1 MFPGSGKFKKGAA
14 MLFAPRGRVKM
25 SAVVISLAATPAL
38 AETPA
43 PASQDPAASEA
54 TSITLPTIE
63 VISQQLEA
71 ARLQIQPSLGASTYY
86 FGSEALQTIPQGENV
101 PLNQVLLQMPAVAQD
116 SFGQIHVRGE
126 HANVQFRVNGVELPE
141 GLSVFGQAL
150 ETRFARS
157 VSLLTGALP
166 AQYGFF
172 TAGVLDI
179 QTKTGLTNPGLAL
192 TMYGGSFNWLEPS
205 FEFGGHEGPVD
216 WFFTGDHLSNERGIE
231 NPAPTYNAIHDATQ
245 QIHGFSYM
253 SGIIDPDTR
262 VSLLGGAF
270 DGRFQ
275 IPNNPGQIPS
285 LGLNVI
291 GITSFNSNVLNEV
304 QHESNQFGVL
314 SLQKHI
320 DDIDMQISAFVRN
333 SVLSFSPDV
342 IGDLLFNG
350 VTPFARRSDL
360 AEGVQA
366 DASWRINDSHTLRGG
381 FLGQVETTA
390 FDTTSSVLPVDSTG
404 AQTSIVPVNIIDN
417 GARTGGLYGVYLQD
431 EWRILPALTLNAGL
445 RFDAVNEFTN
455 ENQVSPRVNAVWKAT
470 DTTTV
475 HAGYSRYFVPPPFEL
490 VTPTAIGLLNNTTAA
505 PAVQQNDT
513 TRAER
518 SNYFDV
524 GINQIIVPG
533 LTVGIDGY
541 YKLAKNLIDEGQ
553 FGAPIILT
561 AFNYASARVDGAV
574 LTISYDQGPW
584 SIYGNAA
591 YGRAVG
597 THIISSQFNFGA
609 DELAY
614 IAQHYI
620 HLDHDQTW
628 TASAG
633 AAYTF
638 NQGTKY
644 STRMS
649 VDLLVQSG
657 LRASTPTV
665 PNGASLP
672 EYATVNASIVQK
684 LDLGFGQGTE
694 LRLDVLNIGDAVY
707 EIRNG
712 TGVGVGAPQF
722 GIRRAILAGL
732 TQRF

>member
-1 MFPGSGKFKKGAA
+1 MLLARGA
-14 MLFAPRGRVKM
+14 MLKMGFFA
-25 SAVVISLAATPAL
+25 LAIAAAPAL
-38 AETPA
+38 AESPTPT
-43 PASQDPAASEA
+43 PPSGT
-54 TSITLPTIE
+54 TSITLDTVEI
-63 VISQQLEA
+63 ISEQLDIV
-71 ARLQIQPSLGASTYY
+71 RLQIQPSLGHSTYY
-86 FGSEALQTIPQGENV
+86 FGPEALETIPQGENA
-101 PLNQVLLQMPAVAQD
+101 PLNQVILQMPAVAQD

-126 HANVQFRVNGVELPE
+126 HANVQFRINGVELPE

-179 QTKTGLTNPGLAL
+179 QTKTGLTNPGFAL

-205 FEFGGHEGPVD
+205 FEYGGHEGPVD

-245 QIHGFSYM
+245 QLHGFSYM

-262 VSLLGGAF
+262 VSVIGGAF

-285 LGLNVI
+285 LGLNVL
-291 GITSFNSNVLNEV
+291 GQTTFNSIFLNEV

-320 DDIDMQISAFVRN
+320 DDINMQISAFVRN
-333 SVLSFSPDV
+333 SVVSFSPDP

-366 DASWRINDSHTLRGG
+366 DASWQINDSHTLRGG

-390 FDTTSSVLPVDSTG
+390 FDTTSSVLPVDATG
-404 AQTSIVPVNIIDN
+404 AQTSIVPLNIIDN

-445 RFDAVNEFTN
+445 RFDGVNEFTN

-490 VTPTAIGLLNNTTAA
+490 VAPTAIGLLNNTTAA
-505 PAVQQNDT
+505 PAVQQDDT
-513 TRAER
+513 ARAER
-518 SNYFDV
+518 SHYFDV
-524 GINQIIVPG
+524 GVNQVIFPG
-533 LTVGIDGY
+533 LTVGLDGY

-553 FGAPIILT
+553 FGAPIIFT
-561 AFNYASARVDGAV
+561 AFNYAKAYVDGAV

-597 THIISSQFNFGA
+597 TNIISSQFNFGA

-614 IAQHYI
+614 IAQNYI

-644 STRMS
+644 QTRVS

-672 EYATVNASIVQK
+672 EYAVVNASIVQK
-684 LDLGFGQGTE
+684 LDLGIGQGTE

>member
-1 MFPGSGKFKKGAA
+1 
-14 MLFAPRGRVKM
+14 M
-25 SAVVISLAATPAL
+25 SAVVLTLAAAPAF
-38 AETPA
+38 AESPA
-43 PASQDPAASEA
+43 PVPQPSADAE
-54 TSITLPTIE
+54 TSITLDTVE
-63 VISQQLEA
+63 VISEKLNT
-71 ARLQIQPSLGASTYY
+71 ARLQLEPSLGASTTY
-86 FGSEALQTIPQGENV
+86 FGSEALETIPQGENA
-101 PLNQVLLQMPAVAQD
+101 PLNQVLLQMPGVAQD

-126 HANVQFRVNGVELPE
+126 HANVQFRINGVQLPE

-179 QTKTGLTNPGLAL
+179 QTKTGLTNPGLAF

-205 FEFGGHEGPVD
+205 FEYGGHEGPVD
-216 WFFTGDHLSNERGIE
+216 WYFTGEHLSNERGIE
-231 NPAPTYNAIHDATQ
+231 NPAPAYNAIHDATQ

-262 VSLLGGAF
+262 VSVLGGAF

-275 IPNNPGQIPS
+275 IPNNPGQTPS
-285 LGLNVI
+285 LGLNVL
-291 GITSFNSNVLNEV
+291 GTTSFNSNVLNEV

-333 SVLSFSPDV
+333 SVLSFSPDAN
-342 IGDLLFNG
+342 GDLLFNG

-390 FDTTSSVLPVDSTG
+390 FDTTSSVLPVDATG
-404 AQTSIVPVNIIDN
+404 AQTSIGPINIVDN

-431 EWRILPALTLNAGL
+431 EWRISPGLTLNAGL

-455 ENQVSPRVNAVWKAT
+455 ENQVSPRVNLVMQAT
-470 DTTTV
+470 DSTTV

-490 VTPTAIGLLNNTTAA
+490 VTPTSIALFNNTTNA
-505 PAVQQNDT
+505 PAVQLDNIV
-513 TRAER
+513 RAER
-518 SNYFDV
+518 SHYFDA

-533 LTVGIDGY
+533 LTVGLDGY
-541 YKLAKNLIDEGQ
+541 YKLARNLIDEGQ

-561 AFNYASARVDGAV
+561 AFNYAKAYVAGAV
-574 LTISYDQGPW
+574 FTISYEEGPW

-591 YGRAVG
+591 YSRAMG
-597 THIISSQFNFGA
+597 NDITSAQFNVA
-609 DELAY
+609 PDELAY
-614 IAQHYI
+614 ITQNYI

-628 TASAG
+628 TGSG
-633 AAYTF
+633 GIAYTF
-638 NQGTKY
+638 NKDTKY
-644 STRMS
+644 QTRVSM
-649 VDLLVQSG
+649 DFIAQSG
-657 LRASTPTV
+657 LRASTPAV

-672 EYATVNASIVQK
+672 EYAAVNASLVQK
-684 LDLGFGQGTE
+684 IDLGIGAGTE
-694 LRLDVLNIGDAVY
+694 LRLDVLNIGDAAY

-722 GIRRAILAGL
+722 GIRRTILAGI

>member
-1 MFPGSGKFKKGAA
+1 MLLSPFARPKLSVLALTIGAA
-14 MLFAPRGRVKM
+14 PAFAE
-25 SAVVISLAATPAL
+25 S
-38 AETPA
+38 PA
-43 PASQDPAASEA
+43 PAPPADRGTSQ
-54 TSITLPTIE
+54 ITLETVE

-86 FGSEALQTIPQGENV
+86 FGPEALQTVPQGENA

-126 HANVQFRVNGVELPE
+126 HANVQFRINGVQLPE

-205 FEFGGHEGPVD
+205 FEYGGHEGPVD

-253 SGIIDPDTR
+253 SGIIDPNTR

-285 LGLNVI
+285 LGLNVL
-291 GITSFNSNVLNEV
+291 GITSFSSNVLNEV

-350 VTPFARRSDL
+350 VSPFARKSDL
-360 AEGVQA
+360 AEGVQT

-390 FDTTSSVLPVDSTG
+390 FDTTSSVLPVDATG
-404 AQTSIVPVNIIDN
+404 AQTSVVPINIIDN
-417 GARTGGLYGVYLQD
+417 GARTGELYGVYLQD
-431 EWRILPALTLNAGL
+431 EWRIFPGLTLNSGL
-445 RFDAVNEFTN
+445 RFDGVNEFTS
-455 ENQVSPRVNAVWKAT
+455 QTQLSPRVNLVMKAT
-470 DTTTV
+470 DETTV

-490 VTPTAIGLLNNTTAA
+490 VTPTAISLFNNTTNA
-505 PAVQQNDT
+505 PAVQQDDT
-513 TRAER
+513 VRAER
-518 SNYFDV
+518 SHYFDV
-524 GINQIIVPG
+524 GVNQIIVPG
-533 LTVGIDGY
+533 LTVGLDGY
-541 YKLAKNLIDEGQ
+541 YKLARNLIDEGQ

-561 AFNYASARVDGAV
+561 AFNYAKAYVAGAV
-574 LTISYDQGPW
+574 FTISYDQGPW

-591 YGRAVG
+591 YSRAMG
-597 THIISSQFNFGA
+597 NNIISEQFNFA
-609 DELAY
+609 PDKLAY

-638 NQGTKY
+638 NHGTKY
-644 STRMS
+644 STRVS
-649 VDLLVQSG
+649 IDLLVQSG

-672 EYATVNASIVQK
+672 EYAVVNASIVQK
-684 LDLGFGQGTE
+684 LDLGIGQGTE

-712 TGVGVGAPQF
+712 TGIGVGAPQF

>member
-1 MFPGSGKFKKGAA
+1 
-14 MLFAPRGRVKM
+14 MLFAPFARLKI
-25 SAVVISLAATPAL
+25 SAFALTIAAAPAL
-38 AETPA
+38 AESPA
-43 PASQDPAASEA
+43 PAPPADRGTSQ
-54 TSITLPTIE
+54 ITLDTVD
-63 VISQQLEA
+63 VISEKLDI
-71 ARLQIQPSLGASTYY
+71 ARMQIQPSLGASTYY
-86 FGSEALQTIPQGENV
+86 FGPEALETIPQGENA
-101 PLNQVLLQMPAVAQD
+101 PLNQVLLQMPGVAQD
-116 SFGQIHVRGE
+116 SFGQVHVRGD
-126 HANVQFRVNGVELPE
+126 HANVQFRINGVQLPE

-150 ETRFARS
+150 ESRFARS
-157 VSLLTGALP
+157 ISLLTGALP
-166 AQYGFF
+166 AQYGFQ

-179 QTKTGLTNPGLAL
+179 QTKTGLTNPGFAL
-192 TMYGGSFNWLEPS
+192 SMYGGSFNWLQPS
-205 FEFGGHEGPVD
+205 FEYGGHEGSVD
-216 WFFTGDHLSNERGIE
+216 WFLTGDYLGNDRGIE
-231 NPAPTYNAIHDATQ
+231 NPAATFNAIHDSTQ
-245 QIHGFSYM
+245 QFHGFAYM
-253 SGIIDPDTR
+253 SGIVDPDTR
-262 VSLLGGAF
+262 VSVIGGAF
-270 DGRFQ
+270 NGRFQ
-275 IPNNPGQIPS
+275 IPNNPGQSPS
-285 LGLNVI
+285 LGLDVL
-291 GITSFNSNVLNEV
+291 GTTSFNSNLLNEV
-304 QHESNQFGVL
+304 QHEATQFGLL

-320 DDIDMQISAFVRN
+320 GDINLQISAFVRN

-342 IGDLLFNG
+342 VGDLLFNG

-381 FLGQVETTA
+381 FLGEVETTA
-390 FDTTSSVLPVDSTG
+390 FDTTSFVLPVDSTG
-404 AQTSIVPVNIIDN
+404 AQTSNVPLSIVDN
-417 GARTGGLYGVYLQD
+417 GTRTGGLYGIYLQD
-431 EWRILPALTLNAGL
+431 EWRILPALTLNYGF
-445 RFDAVNEFTN
+445 RFDGVNEFTN
-455 ENQVSPRVNAVWKAT
+455 ENQVSPRANAVWKAT

-490 VTPTAIGLLNNTTAA
+490 VAPTAIALFNNTTAA
-505 PAVQQNDT
+505 PSVQQDDT
-513 TRAER
+513 VKAER
-518 SNYFDV
+518 SHYFDL
-524 GINQIIVPG
+524 GISQVIVPG
-533 LTVGIDGY
+533 LTVGFDGY
-541 YKLAKNLIDEGQ
+541 YKLATNLIDEGQ

-561 AFNYASARVDGAV
+561 AFNYAKGRVGGGEFT
-574 LTISYDQGPW
+574 LSYDQGPW

-591 YGRAVG
+591 YSHAVG
-597 THIISSQFNFGA
+597 TDIVSAQFNFA
-609 DELAY
+609 PDKLAY
-614 IAQHYI
+614 IAQNYI

-644 STRMS
+644 PTRVS

-672 EYATVNASIVQK
+672 EYAVVNASIVQK
-684 LDLGFGQGTE
+684 LDPGLGQGTE

>member
-1 MFPGSGKFKKGAA
+1 MV
-14 MLFAPRGRVKM
+14 FALRGRAKM
-25 SAVVISLAATPAL
+25 SAVVLTLAAAPAL
-38 AETPA
+38 AESPA
-43 PASQDPAASEA
+43 PAPQASA
-54 TSITLPTIE
+54 DAGTTSITLDTIE
-63 VISQQLEA
+63 IISQELNA
-71 ARLQIQPSLGASTYY
+71 ARLQIQPSLGASTYT
-86 FGSEALQTIPQGENV
+86 FSPEALKTIPQGENA
-101 PLNQVLLQMPAVAQD
+101 PLNQVLLQMPGVAQD

-126 HANVQFRVNGVELPE
+126 HANVQFRINGVQLPE

-150 ETRFARS
+150 ETRFANS
-157 VSLLTGALP
+157 ISLLTGALP
-166 AQYGFF
+166 AQYGFQ

-179 QTKTGLTNPGLAL
+179 QTKTGLTNPGFAL
-192 TMYGGSFNWLEPS
+192 SMYGGSFHWLQPS
-205 FEFGGHEGPVD
+205 FEYGGHEGPVD
-216 WFFTGDHLSNERGIE
+216 WFLTGDYLGNDRGIE
-231 NPAPTYNAIHDATQ
+231 NPAATYNAIHDETQ
-245 QIHGFSYM
+245 QFHGFSYM
-253 SGIIDPDTR
+253 SGIIDQDTR
-262 VSLLGGAF
+262 VSVVGGAF

-285 LGLNVI
+285 LGLNVL
-291 GITSFNSNVLNEV
+291 GATSFNSNLLNEV
-304 QHESNQFGVL
+304 QHEATQFGL
-314 SLQKHI
+314 ISLQKHVG
-320 DDIDMQISAFVRN
+320 DINLQLSAFVRN

-350 VTPFARRSDL
+350 ITPFARRSDL

-390 FDTTSSVLPVDSTG
+390 FDTTSFVLPVDATG
-404 AQTSIVPVNIIDN
+404 AQTSNVPLGIVDN

-431 EWRILPALTLNAGL
+431 EWRLLPALTLNYGF

-455 ENQVSPRVNAVWKAT
+455 ETQLSPRVNLVMKAT

-490 VTPTAIGLLNNTTAA
+490 VAPTTIALFNNTTAA
-505 PAVQQNDT
+505 PAVQQDGIVS
-513 TRAER
+513 AER
-518 SNYFDV
+518 SHYFDV
-524 GINQIIVPG
+524 GVNQIIVPG
-533 LTVGIDGY
+533 LTVGLDGY
-541 YKLAKNLIDEGQ
+541 YKLATNLIDEGQ

-561 AFNYASARVDGAV
+561 AFNYAKAYVAGGIFTV
-574 LTISYDQGPW
+574 SYDQGPW

-591 YGRAVG
+591 YSRAMG
-597 THIISSQFNFGA
+597 TNINSAQFNFGA

-628 TASAG
+628 TGSG
-633 AAYTF
+633 GIAYTF
-638 NQGTKY
+638 NQGTKFQ
-644 STRMS
+644 TRVS
-649 VDLLVQSG
+649 VDLVAQSG

-672 EYATVNASIVQK
+672 EYATVNASVVQK
-684 LDLGFGQGTE
+684 LDLGFGQATE

>member
-1 MFPGSGKFKKGAA
+1 
-14 MLFAPRGRVKM
+14 MLFAPRRQTKM
-25 SAVVISLAATPAL
+25 SSVSVVLALATVPAFAESPAL
-38 AETPA
+38 
-43 PASQDPAASEA
+43 ASQDPPASEA
-54 TSITLPTIE
+54 TSVTLPTVE
-63 VISQQLEA
+63 VISEELEA

-86 FGSEALQTIPQGENV
+86 FGSEALQTIPQGENA

-126 HANVQFRVNGVELPE
+126 HANVQFRINGVQLPE

-179 QTKTGLTNPGLAL
+179 QTKTGLTNPGFAL

-205 FEFGGHEGPVD
+205 FEYGGHEGPVD

-245 QIHGFSYM
+245 QLHGFSYM

-262 VSLLGGAF
+262 VSVIGGAF

-285 LGLNVI
+285 LGLNVL
-291 GITSFNSNVLNEV
+291 GQTTFNSIFLNEV

-350 VTPFARRSDL
+350 VTPFARRSTL

-390 FDTTSSVLPVDSTG
+390 FDTTSSVLPVDAMG

-417 GARTGGLYGVYLQD
+417 GARTGGFYGVYLQD
-431 EWRILPALTLNAGL
+431 EWRIFPALTLNSGL
-445 RFDAVNEFTN
+445 RFDGVNEFTN
-455 ENQVSPRVNAVWKAT
+455 ETQLSPRLNLVLKAT
-470 DTTTV
+470 DETTV

-490 VTPTAIGLLNNTTAA
+490 VTPTAISLFNNTTNA
-505 PAVQQNDT
+505 PAVQQDDT
-513 TRAER
+513 VRAER
-518 SNYFDV
+518 SHYFDV
-524 GINQIIVPG
+524 GVNQVIVPG
-533 LTVGIDGY
+533 LTVGLDGY
-541 YKLAKNLIDEGQ
+541 YKLARNLIDEGQ

-561 AFNYASARVDGAV
+561 AFNYAKAYVAGAIF
-574 LTISYDQGPW
+574 TISYDQGPW

-591 YGRAVG
+591 YSRAMG
-597 THIISSQFNFGA
+597 NNITSAQFNFA
-609 DELAY
+609 PDELAY

-628 TASAG
+628 TGSG
-633 AAYTF
+633 GIAYTF
-638 NQGTKY
+638 NKDTKY
-644 STRMS
+644 QTRVS
-649 VDLLVQSG
+649 VDFIAQSG

-672 EYATVNASIVQK
+672 EYAAFNASVVQK
-684 LDLGFGQGTE
+684 LDLGIGQGTE
-694 LRLDVLNIGDAVY
+694 LRLDVLNIGDATY

>member
-1 MFPGSGKFKKGAA
+1 
-14 MLFAPRGRVKM
+14 MLIALLRRTKVTTVVLIL
-25 SAVVISLAATPAL
+25 AVVPAF
-38 AETPA
+38 AESPA
-43 PASQDPAASEA
+43 PVPQASADTGA

-86 FGSEALQTIPQGENV
+86 FGSEALQTIPQGENA
-101 PLNQVLLQMPAVAQD
+101 PLNQVLLQFPAVAQD

-126 HANVQFRVNGVELPE
+126 HANVQFRINGVQLPE

-205 FEFGGHEGPVD
+205 FEYGGHEGPVD

-231 NPAPTYNAIHDATQ
+231 NPAPAYNAIHDATQ

-253 SGIIDPDTR
+253 SDIIDPNTR
-262 VSLLGGAF
+262 LSLLGGAF

-275 IPNNPGQIPS
+275 IPNNPGQTPS
-285 LGLNVI
+285 LGLNVL
-291 GITSFNSNVLNEV
+291 GQTTFNSIFLNEV

-320 DDIDMQISAFVRN
+320 DDFDMQISAFVRN
-333 SVLSFSPDV
+333 SVLSFSPDA
-342 IGDLLFNG
+342 IGDILFNG
-350 VTPFARRSDL
+350 VSPFARKSDL

-381 FLGQVETTA
+381 FLGQVETTT
-390 FDTTSSVLPVDSTG
+390 FDTTSSVLPVDATG
-404 AQTSIVPVNIIDN
+404 AQTSIVPDNIIDN
-417 GARTGGLYGVYLQD
+417 GARTGELYGVYLQD
-431 EWRILPALTLNAGL
+431 EWRIFPALTLNSGL
-445 RFDAVNEFTN
+445 RFDGVNQFTK
-455 ENQVSPRVNAVWKAT
+455 ETQLSPRVNLVMKAT
-470 DTTTV
+470 DETTA

-490 VTPTAIGLLNNTTAA
+490 VTPTAISLFNNTTNA
-505 PAVQQNDT
+505 PAVQQDDT

-518 SNYFDV
+518 SHYFDV
-524 GINQIIVPG
+524 GVNQIIAPG
-533 LTVGIDGY
+533 LTVGLDGY
-541 YKLAKNLIDEGQ
+541 YKLARNLIDEGQ
-553 FGAPIILT
+553 FGAPIIFT
-561 AFNYASARVDGAV
+561 AFNYAKAHVSGAV

-591 YGRAVG
+591 YSRALG
-597 THIISSQFNFGA
+597 TDITSAQFNFKP
-609 DELAY
+609 DELAF

-628 TASAG
+628 TGSG
-633 AAYTF
+633 GIAYTF
-638 NQGTKY
+638 NKDTKY
-644 STRMS
+644 QTRVS
-649 VDLLVQSG
+649 IDFIAQSG

-672 EYATVNASIVQK
+672 EYAAFNTSIVQK
-684 LDLGFGQGTE
+684 LDLGIGAGTE

-722 GIRRAILAGL
+722 GIRRTILAGL

>member
-1 MFPGSGKFKKGAA
+1 MP
-14 MLFAPRGRVKM
+14 FAPFARPK
-25 SAVVISLAATPAL
+25 ISVLALTLAAAPAF
-38 AETPA
+38 AESPTPA
-43 PASQDPAASEA
+43 PQDAADA
-54 TSITLPTIE
+54 GTTSITLDTVE
-63 VISQQLEA
+63 VISEKLEA

-86 FGSEALQTIPQGENV
+86 FSPEALETIPQGENV

-116 SFGQIHVRGE
+116 SFGQVHVRGD
-126 HANVQFRVNGVELPE
+126 HANVQFRINGVQLPE

-157 VSLLTGALP
+157 ISLLTGALP

-179 QTKTGLTNPGLAL
+179 QTKTGLTNPGMSI
-192 TMYGGSFNWLEPS
+192 TMYGGSFNWLQPS
-205 FEFGGHEGPVD
+205 FEYGGHEGPVD

-231 NPAPTYNAIHDATQ
+231 NPAATYNAIHDATQ

-253 SGIIDPDTR
+253 SGIIDSATK
-262 VSLLGGAF
+262 VSLFGGAF
-270 DGRFQ
+270 DGRFE

-285 LGLNVI
+285 LGLNVL
-291 GITSFNSNVLNEV
+291 GATTFNSNSLNEV

-320 DDIDMQISAFVRN
+320 DDFDLQSSAFVRN

-350 VTPFARRSDL
+350 VSPFARKSDL
-360 AEGVQA
+360 AEGVQT

-390 FDTTSSVLPVDSTG
+390 FDTTSSVLPVDATG
-404 AQTSIVPVNIIDN
+404 AQTSVVPINIIDN
-417 GARTGGLYGVYLQD
+417 GARTGELYGVYLQD
-431 EWRILPALTLNAGL
+431 EWRIFPALTLNSGL
-445 RFDAVNEFTN
+445 RFDGVNEFTS
-455 ENQVSPRVNAVWKAT
+455 QTQLSPRVNLVMKAT
-470 DTTTV
+470 DETTV

-490 VTPTAIGLLNNTTAA
+490 VTPTAISLFNNTTNA
-505 PAVQQNDT
+505 PAVQQDDT
-513 TRAER
+513 VRAER
-518 SNYFDV
+518 SHYFDV
-524 GINQIIVPG
+524 GVNQIIVPG
-533 LTVGIDGY
+533 LTVGLDGY
-541 YKLAKNLIDEGQ
+541 YKLARNLIDEGQ

-561 AFNYASARVDGAV
+561 AFNYAKAYVAGAV
-574 LTISYDQGPW
+574 FTISYDQGPW

-591 YGRAVG
+591 YSRAMG
-597 THIISSQFNFGA
+597 NDITSAQFNFKP

-628 TASAG
+628 TGSG
-633 AAYTF
+633 GIAYTF

-644 STRMS
+644 QTRVSM
-649 VDLLVQSG
+649 DFIAQSG

-672 EYATVNASIVQK
+672 EYVAFNASVVQK
-684 LDLGFGQGTE
+684 LDLGIGAGTE

-722 GIRRAILAGL
+722 GIRRTILAGL

>member
-1 MFPGSGKFKKGAA
+1 
-14 MLFAPRGRVKM
+14 MLFALFARPK
-25 SAVVISLAATPAL
+25 ISVLALTIAAAPAF
-38 AETPA
+38 AESPTPA
-43 PASQDPAASEA
+43 PPAAA
-54 TSITLPTIE
+54 GTTTMTLDTVE
-63 VISQQLEA
+63 VISEKLDI

-86 FGSEALQTIPQGENV
+86 FGPEALETIPQGENA
-101 PLNQVLLQMPAVAQD
+101 PLNQVLLQFPAVAQD
-116 SFGQIHVRGE
+116 SFGQIHVRGD
-126 HANVQFRVNGVELPE
+126 HANVQFRINGVQLPE

-157 VSLLTGALP
+157 ISLLTGALP

-192 TMYGGSFNWLEPS
+192 TMYVGSFNWLQPS
-205 FEFGGHEGPVD
+205 FEYGGHEGPVD

-231 NPAPTYNAIHDATQ
+231 NPAATYNAIHDATQ

-253 SGIIDPDTR
+253 SGVIDPNTR
-262 VSLLGGAF
+262 VSVFGGAF

-285 LGLNVI
+285 LGLNVL
-291 GITSFNSNVLNEV
+291 GATTFKSNVLNEV

-360 AEGVQA
+360 AEGVQT

-381 FLGQVETTA
+381 FIGQVETTA
-390 FDTTSSVLPVDSTG
+390 FDTTSSVLPVDATG
-404 AQTSIVPVNIIDN
+404 AQTSVVPINIINN
-417 GARTGGLYGVYLQD
+417 GARTGELYGVYLQD
-431 EWRILPALTLNAGL
+431 EWRIFPALTLNCGL
-445 RFDAVNEFTN
+445 RFDGVNEFTS
-455 ENQVSPRVNAVWKAT
+455 ETQLSPRVNLVMKAT
-470 DTTTV
+470 DETTV

-490 VTPTAIGLLNNTTAA
+490 VTPTAISLFNNTTNA
-505 PAVQQNDT
+505 PAVQQDDT
-513 TRAER
+513 VRAER
-518 SNYFDV
+518 SHYFDV
-524 GINQIIVPG
+524 GVNQVIVPG
-533 LTVGIDGY
+533 LTVGLDGY
-541 YKLAKNLIDEGQ
+541 YKLARNLIDEGQ

-561 AFNYASARVDGAV
+561 AFNYAKAYVAGAV
-574 LTISYDQGPW
+574 FTISYDQGPW

-591 YGRAVG
+591 YSRAMG
-597 THIISSQFNFGA
+597 NDITSAQFNFKP

-628 TASAG
+628 TGSG
-633 AAYTF
+633 GIAYTF
-638 NQGTKY
+638 NKDTKY
-644 STRMS
+644 QTRVS
-649 VDLLVQSG
+649 VDFIAQSG

-672 EYATVNASIVQK
+672 EYVAVNASIAQK
-684 LDLGFGQGTE
+684 LDLGIGQGTE

-722 GIRRAILAGL
+722 GLRRAILAGL

>member
-1 MFPGSGKFKKGAA
+1 
-14 MLFAPRGRVKM
+14 MLFAPRGRAKM
-25 SAVVISLAATPAL
+25 SAVIISLAAAPAL
-38 AETPA
+38 AESPA
-43 PASQDPAASEA
+43 PAPQ
-54 TSITLPTIE
+54 TSANAGTTPITLDTIE
-63 VISQQLEA
+63 IIAQELNA
-71 ARLQIQPSLGASTYY
+71 ARLQIQPSLGASTYT
-86 FGSEALQTIPQGENV
+86 FGPEALQTIPQGENA
-101 PLNQVLLQMPAVAQD
+101 PLNQVLLQMPGVAQD

-126 HANVQFRVNGVELPE
+126 HANVQFRINGVQLPE

-150 ETRFARS
+150 ETRFANS
-157 VSLLTGALP
+157 ISLLTGALP
-166 AQYGFF
+166 AQYGFQ

-179 QTKTGLTNPGLAL
+179 QTKTGLTNPGFAL
-192 TMYGGSFNWLEPS
+192 SMYGGSFNWLQPS
-205 FEFGGHEGPVD
+205 FEYGGHEGPVD
-216 WFFTGDHLSNERGIE
+216 WFLTGDYLGNDRGIE
-231 NPAPTYNAIHDATQ
+231 NPAATYNAIHDATQ
-245 QIHGFSYM
+245 QFHGFSYM

-262 VSLLGGAF
+262 VSVVGGAF

-285 LGLNVI
+285 LGLNVL
-291 GITSFNSNVLNEV
+291 GATSFNSNLLNEV
-304 QHESNQFGVL
+304 QHEATQFGL
-314 SLQKHI
+314 ISLQKHVG
-320 DDIDMQISAFVRN
+320 DINLQLSAFVRN

-350 VTPFARRSDL
+350 ITPFARRSDL

-390 FDTTSSVLPVDSTG
+390 FDTTSFVLPVDATG
-404 AQTSIVPVNIIDN
+404 AQTSNVPSGIVDN

-431 EWRILPALTLNAGL
+431 EWRLLPALTLNYGF
-445 RFDAVNEFTN
+445 RFDAVDEFTN
-455 ENQVSPRVNAVWKAT
+455 ESQLSPRVNLVMKAT

-490 VTPTAIGLLNNTTAA
+490 VAPTTIALFNNTTAA
-505 PAVQQNDT
+505 PAVQQDGIV
-513 TRAER
+513 RAER
-518 SNYFDV
+518 SHYFDV
-524 GINQIIVPG
+524 GVNQIIVPG
-533 LTVGIDGY
+533 LTVGLDGY
-541 YKLAKNLIDEGQ
+541 YKLATNLIDEGQ

-561 AFNYASARVDGAV
+561 AFNYAKAYVAGGIFTV
-574 LTISYDQGPW
+574 SYDQGPW

-591 YGRAVG
+591 YSRAMG
-597 THIISSQFNFGA
+597 TNINSAQFNFGA

-628 TASAG
+628 TGSG
-633 AAYTF
+633 GIAYTF
-638 NQGTKY
+638 NQGTKFQ
-644 STRMS
+644 TRVS
-649 VDLLVQSG
+649 VDLVAQSG

-672 EYATVNASIVQK
+672 EYATVNASVVQK
-684 LDLGFGQGTE
+684 LDLGFGQATE

>member
-1 MFPGSGKFKKGAA
+1 
-14 MLFAPRGRVKM
+14 MLFASRGRAKM

-43 PASQDPAASEA
+43 PASQDPPASEA

-86 FGSEALQTIPQGENV
+86 FGSEALETIPQGENA

-126 HANVQFRVNGVELPE
+126 HANVQFRINGVELPE

-205 FEFGGHEGPVD
+205 FEYGGHEGPVD

-262 VSLLGGAF
+262 VSVIGGAF

-285 LGLNVI
+285 LGLNVL
-291 GITSFNSNVLNEV
+291 GATTFNSNFLNEV

-390 FDTTSSVLPVDSTG
+390 FDTTSSVLPVDATG
-404 AQTSIVPVNIIDN
+404 AQTSIVPLNIIDN

-431 EWRILPALTLNAGL
+431 EWRILPALTLNSGL
-445 RFDAVNEFTN
+445 RFDGVNEFTN

-505 PAVQQNDT
+505 PAVQQDDT
-513 TRAER
+513 ARAER
-518 SNYFDV
+518 SHYFDV
-524 GINQIIVPG
+524 GVNQVIFPG
-533 LTVGIDGY
+533 LTVGLDGY

-553 FGAPIILT
+553 FGAPIIFT
-561 AFNYASARVDGAV
+561 AFNYAKAYVDGAV

-597 THIISSQFNFGA
+597 TNIISSQFNFGA

-633 AAYTF
+633 SSLHVQPGHKIPNPCLGGSLGAKRLARQHA
-638 NQGTKY
+638 NRAKRRVPAGICGRQCEHCPKARSRDRARDGTSPRCFEY
-644 STRMS
+644 R
-649 VDLLVQSG
+649 
-657 LRASTPTV
+657 RR
-665 PNGASLP
+665 SL
-672 EYATVNASIVQK
+672 
-684 LDLGFGQGTE
+684 
-694 LRLDVLNIGDAVY
+694 
-707 EIRNG
+707 
-712 TGVGVGAPQF
+712 
-722 GIRRAILAGL
+722 
-732 TQRF
+732 

>member
-1 MFPGSGKFKKGAA
+1 
-14 MLFAPRGRVKM
+14 
-25 SAVVISLAATPAL
+25 
-38 AETPA
+38 
-43 PASQDPAASEA
+43 
-54 TSITLPTIE
+54 
-63 VISQQLEA
+63 
-71 ARLQIQPSLGASTYY
+71 
-86 FGSEALQTIPQGENV
+86 V

-126 HANVQFRVNGVELPE
+126 HANVQFRINGVELPE

-150 ETRFARS
+150 ETRFASS

-205 FEFGGHEGPVD
+205 FEYGGHEGPVD

-245 QIHGFSYM
+245 QIRGFSYV

-262 VSLLGGAF
+262 VSVIGGAF

-285 LGLNVI
+285 VGLNVL
-291 GITSFNSNVLNEV
+291 GQTTFNSIFLNEV

-314 SLQKHI
+314 SLQKHA
-320 DDIDMQISAFVRN
+320 DDFNMQLSAFVRN

-342 IGDLLFNG
+342 IGDILFNG
-350 VTPFARRSDL
+350 VAPFARKSDL
-360 AEGVQA
+360 AEGVQL
-366 DASWRINDSHTLRGG
+366 DASYRINDSHTLRGG
-381 FLGQVETTA
+381 FLAQVETTT
-390 FDTTSSVLPVDSTG
+390 FGTTSSVLPVDATG

-417 GARTGGLYGVYLQD
+417 GARTGELYGVYLQD
-431 EWRILPALTLNAGL
+431 EWRIFPALTLNSGL
-445 RFDAVNEFTN
+445 RFDGVNQFTK
-455 ENQVSPRVNAVWKAT
+455 ETQLSPRVNLVLKAT
-470 DTTTV
+470 DETSF

-490 VTPTAIGLLNNTTAA
+490 VTPTSIALFNNTTNA
-505 PAVQQNDT
+505 PAVQQDDT
-513 TRAER
+513 VRAER
-518 SNYFDV
+518 SHYFDV
-524 GINQIIVPG
+524 GINQVILPH
-533 LTVGIDGY
+533 LTVGLDGY
-541 YKLAKNLIDEGQ
+541 YKLARDLIDEGQ

-561 AFNYASARVDGAV
+561 AFNYARAHITGAV
-574 LTISYDQGPW
+574 FTISYDEGPW

-591 YGRAVG
+591 YSRALG
-597 THIISSQFNFGA
+597 TDIVSAQFNFA
-609 DELAY
+609 PDELAY

-628 TASAG
+628 TGSG
-633 AAYTF
+633 GIAYTF
-638 NQGTKY
+638 NKDTKY
-644 STRMS
+644 PTRLS
-649 VDLLVQSG
+649 VDFIAQSG

-672 EYATVNASIVQK
+672 EYVAVNAGIVEK
-684 LDLGFGQGTE
+684 LDLGIGTGTE

-722 GIRRAILAGL
+722 GIRRTILAGL

>member
-1 MFPGSGKFKKGAA
+1 MRPITSRPKISAFALTIAA
-14 MLFAPRGRVKM
+14 A
-25 SAVVISLAATPAL
+25 PAL
-38 AETPA
+38 AESPA
-43 PASQDPAASEA
+43 PTPPADRG
-54 TSITLPTIE
+54 TSRITLDTVE
-63 VISQQLEA
+63 VISEKLDI

-86 FGSEALQTIPQGENV
+86 FGPEALETIPQGENA
-101 PLNQVLLQMPAVAQD
+101 PLNQVLLQMPGVAQD
-116 SFGQIHVRGE
+116 SFGQVHVRGD
-126 HANVQFRVNGVELPE
+126 HANVQFRINGVQLPE
-141 GLSVFGQAL
+141 GLSVFGEAL

-157 VSLLTGALP
+157 ISLLTGALP
-166 AQYGFF
+166 AQYGFQ

-179 QTKTGLTNPGLAL
+179 QTKTGLTNPGFAL
-192 TMYGGSFNWLEPS
+192 SMYGGSFNWLQPS
-205 FEFGGHEGPVD
+205 FEYGGHEGPVD
-216 WFFTGDHLSNERGIE
+216 WFLTGDYLGNDRGIE
-231 NPAPTYNAIHDATQ
+231 NPAATFNAIHDSTQ
-245 QIHGFSYM
+245 QFHGFAYM

-262 VSLLGGAF
+262 VSVIGGAF

-275 IPNNPGQIPS
+275 IPNNPGQSPS
-285 LGLNVI
+285 LGLNVL
-291 GITSFNSNVLNEV
+291 GTTSFNSNLLNEV
-304 QHESNQFGVL
+304 QHEATQFGVL

-320 DDIDMQISAFVRN
+320 GDINLQISAFVRN

-360 AEGVQA
+360 AEGIQA

-390 FDTTSSVLPVDSTG
+390 FDTNSLVLPVDAAG
-404 AQTSIVPVNIIDN
+404 AQTSNMPLNIIDN

-431 EWRILPALTLNAGL
+431 EWRILPALTLNYGF
-445 RFDAVNEFTN
+445 RFDGVNEFTN

-470 DTTTV
+470 DSTTV

-490 VTPTAIGLLNNTTAA
+490 VAPTTIALFNNTTGA
-505 PAVQQNDT
+505 PSVQQDDT
-513 TRAER
+513 VKAER
-518 SNYFDV
+518 SHYFDL
-524 GINQIIVPG
+524 GISQIIVPG
-533 LTVGIDGY
+533 LTVGLDGY
-541 YKLAKNLIDEGQ
+541 YKLATNLIDEGQ

-561 AFNYASARVDGAV
+561 AFNYAKGRIGGMEFT
-574 LTISYDQGPW
+574 LSYDQGPW

-591 YGRAVG
+591 YSHAVG
-597 THIISSQFNFGA
+597 TGIVSSQFNFLP

-614 IAQHYI
+614 IAQNYI

-644 STRMS
+644 PTRVS

-672 EYATVNASIVQK
+672 EYAAVNASIVQK
-684 LDLGFGQGTE
+684 LDLGIGQGTE
-694 LRLDVLNIGDAVY
+694 LRLDVLNVGDAVY

-722 GIRRAILAGL
+722 GIRRTILAGL